1 MSANVIESRSAL
13 APSGNAPQPSEG
25 TALVPIEG
33 TALLP
38 RASRWRKFAVKVS
51 WLMVATLIV
60 GFVGVAA
67 LRIYAPTPNVWTD
80 DAYLEAHYA
89 TIAPRVAGQVVAVK
103 ADDEDRVKAGQIL
116 VELDPRDYRTALA
129 QAQGQVTVAQAS
141 IQNIDA
147 RIAMQKAEVAQNAAQ
162 VQQAQAS
169 LTFAQQQATRYGT
182 LARDGWGT
190 VQNAQQWASQ
200 QRQDEAGL
208 KSTQHARKV
217 TVRQLAALKAQRNSA
232 EGKLEEATAQAQ
244 LNLSYTEIRAPVDG
258 MIAGRSV
265 QVGNYVSPGTGLM
278 AMVPL
283 SQIYVEA
290 NYREVQ
296 LQHVK
301 AGQPA
306 TIHVD
311 AYNIDLTGTVVDV
324 PAATG
329 TTFTPVPPENATGN
343 FTKIVQRLPVKII
356 VAPDQ
361 PLARLLRVGMSVE
374 TTIHTRLADVVAA
387 YRDPGERLSPQV
399 RTEAECSGRI
409 TLPVT

>member
-38 RASRWRKFAVKVS
+38 RASRWRKFAVKVP

-208 KSTQHARKV
+208 KSAQHARKV

-329 TTFTPVPPENATGN
+329 TTFTPLPPENATGN

-374 TTIHTRLADVVAA
+374 TTVHTRLADVVAA
-387 YRDPGERLSPQV
+387 YRDPGERL
-399 RTEAECSGRI
+399 
-409 TLPVT
+409 

>member
-33 TALLP
+33 TALVPIEGTALLP
-38 RASRWRKFAVKVS
+38 RASRWRKFAVKVP

-329 TTFTPVPPENATGN
+329 TTFTPLPPENATGN

-374 TTIHTRLADVVAA
+374 TTVHTRLADVVAA
-387 YRDPGERLSPQV
+387 YRDPGERL
-399 RTEAECSGRI
+399 
-409 TLPVT
+409 

>member
-13 APSGNAPQPSEG
+13 APSGNAPQPSEGTALVPIEG

-329 TTFTPVPPENATGN
+329 TTFTPLPPENATGN

-374 TTIHTRLADVVAA
+374 TTVHTRLADVVAA
-387 YRDPGERLSPQV
+387 YRDPGERL
-399 RTEAECSGRI
+399 
-409 TLPVT
+409 

>member
-208 KSTQHARKV
+208 KSAQHARKV

-329 TTFTPVPPENATGN
+329 TTFTPLPPENATGN

-374 TTIHTRLADVVAA
+374 TTVHTRLADVVAA
-387 YRDPGERLSPQV
+387 YRDPGERL
-399 RTEAECSGRI
+399 
-409 TLPVT
+409 

>member
-13 APSGNAPQPSEG
+13 APSGNAPQPSEGTALVPIEG

-208 KSTQHARKV
+208 KSAQHARKV

-329 TTFTPVPPENATGN
+329 TTFTPLPPENATGN

-374 TTIHTRLADVVAA
+374 TTVHTRLADVVAA
-387 YRDPGERLSPQV
+387 YRDPGERL
-399 RTEAECSGRI
+399 
-409 TLPVT
+409 

>member
-208 KSTQHARKV
+208 KSAQHARKV

-329 TTFTPVPPENATGN
+329 TTFTPLPPENATGN

-361 PLARLLRVGMSVE
+361 PLAKLLRVGMSVE

-387 YRDPGERLSPQV
+387 YRDSGERL
-399 RTEAECSGRI
+399 
-409 TLPVT
+409 